1 LGIVNP
7 WLISA
12 LLAALALAGWQGYR
26 LGESVSEG
34 RHAAALV
41 QAQRDAQ
48 RASDLASRK
57 EAERLAMKA
66 ERDRLAQDL
75 EDLANA
81 DADADRRAIGADS
94 VSRLN
99 RR

>member
-1 LGIVNP
+1 MNP

-12 LLAALALAGWQGYR
+12 LLASIGLAGWQGYR
-26 LGESVSEG
+26 MGEAAAEG
-34 RHAAALV
+34 RHAVALLEAQQDALRAA
-41 QAQRDAQ
+41 
-48 RASDLASRK
+48 DLASRK
-57 EAERLAMKA
+57 EAERLLLQA
-66 ERDRLAQDL
+66 ERDRLARDL

-81 DADADRRAIGADS
+81 DSDADRRAIGADS